1 MQYISRIIEMKGP
14 TMNLSALGELLETAP
29 ADLPVVYF
37 TDSSAIGAGYHLTEL
52 KAAQVSSI
60 DCGGNVDH
68 FPEVTM
74 QLLDGQC
81 GRHMNVQKLSRI
93 LQHSLKELPE
103 LNSSEVKVEYS
114 PNNEGLQVFSLG
126 EPDIT
131 DFEVRVPLIQMGAVC
146 KPALAAGAS
155 CGPSTCKTQS
165 TCC

>member
-1 MQYISRIIEMKGP
+1 MK
-14 TMNLSALGELLETAP
+14 LSAFGELLETAP
-29 ADLPVVYF
+29 ADLPVVYY
-37 TDSSAIGAGYHLTEL
+37 TDSTAIGAGYHLTEL
-52 KAAQVSSI
+52 KAARVSSI
-60 DCGGNVDH
+60 DCGGNIDH

-74 QLLDGQC
+74 QLLDGQY

-103 LNSSEVKVEYS
+103 LNSSEVKVEFS

-146 KPALAAGAS
+146 KPALAAGATF
-155 CGPSTCKTQS
+155 GPSSCKTQS